1 MSKKEC
7 EAEYEACRRRRLLR
21 RLCLVVVFLIILVLL
36 AILIVWL
43 VLRPTK
49 PQFYLQDARVLGF
62 NLSAPNLL
70 SSTIQV
76 TISSRNPNSNIGIYY
91 DRLDVYAAYKDQ
103 QITPAFSLLPLY
115 QGHKDIDVWSPY
127 LSGSFVPIAPFLC
140 SSLAQDEASG
150 FLFLY
155 VKIDGRLRWKVGD
168 WTSGG
173 YHIFVD
179 CPAFLAFDNKSGAPV
194 IRFQHMASCSVDV

>member
-1 MSKKEC
+1 MKEC
-7 EAEYEACRRRRLLR
+7 GDHGYCKRRRIIR
-21 RLCLVVVFLIILVLL
+21 RTLFCITLFIILVLL

-49 PQFYLQDARVLGF
+49 PQFYLQDARVLGL

-70 SSTIQV
+70 SSTIQI
-76 TISSRNPNSNIGIYY
+76 TISSRNPNERVGIYY
-91 DRLDVYAAYKDQ
+91 DRLDVYAAYKNQ
-103 QITPAFSLLPLY
+103 QITPAYSIPSLY

-127 LSGSFVPIAPFLC
+127 LSGSFVPIAPYLC
-140 SSLAQDEASG
+140 TSLTQDEDNG

-155 VKIDGRLRWKVGD
+155 VKIDGRLRWKVGS
-168 WTSGG
+168 WTSDR

-179 CPAFLAFDNKSGAPV
+179 CPAFLTFDNHAGGPV
-194 IRFQHMASCSVDV
+194 IRFQQMSTCSVDV